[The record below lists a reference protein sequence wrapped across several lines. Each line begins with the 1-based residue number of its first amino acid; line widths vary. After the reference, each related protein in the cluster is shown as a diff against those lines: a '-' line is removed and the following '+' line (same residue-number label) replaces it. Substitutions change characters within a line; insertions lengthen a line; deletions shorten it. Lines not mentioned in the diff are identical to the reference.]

1 MRVVEGLDN
10 LLALDLVALYGEARE
25 SHSAVTVGVFDGVH
39 LGHLRLVHELLEM
52 ASRLDAVPTAITF
65 RSHPDTLLRGRA
77 PPELVSVPHRLRLLR
92 RAGVQRLV
100 LLDFD
105 ERLRSM
111 TADAFARRILAE
123 RLRCRGLL
131 LGFDSHLGRDREG
144 TPARFATLGQQLGFE
159 VRASEALAI
168 DGRPVSST
176 AIREAIQ
183 RGDLQLSSRL
193 LGRYPSAFG
202 VVEQGDRRGRQLGF
216 PTANLVPQS
225 SVLPPLGVYAVHV
238 IHDGETYAGVANHGR
253 RPTFAGEDGPTV
265 LEVHLLDFEG
275 DLYGATLEV
284 SFVAAL
290 RGEQTFASAEALR
303 TQIAKDVARAR
314 AMLQEA

>member
-1 MRVVEGLDN
+1 MRVVEGLDS

-25 SHSAVTVGVFDGVH
+25 SHSVVTVGVFDGVH

-52 ASRLDAVPTAITF
+52 AARLDAVPTAITF
-65 RSHPDTLLRGRA
+65 RSHPDTLLRGTA
-77 PPELVSVPHRLRLLR
+77 PPEIVSVPHRLRLLR

-111 TADAFARRILAE
+111 TAADFARRILAE

-131 LGFDSHLGRDREG
+131 LGFDSRLGHDREG
-144 TPARFATLGQQLGFE
+144 TPARFAQLGQALGFE
-159 VRASEALAI
+159 VQESQAFAI
-168 DGRPVSST
+168 DGEAVSST
-176 AIREAIQ
+176 AIRQAIQ
-183 RGDLQLSSRL
+183 RGDLQRSSRL

-202 VVEQGDRRGRQLGF
+202 VVVRGDRRGHQLGY
-216 PTANLVPQS
+216 PTANIVPQS
-225 SVLPPLGVYAVHV
+225 SVLPPHGVYAVQV

-253 RPTFAGEDGPTV
+253 RPTFAADDAPAL
-265 LEVHLLDFEG
+265 LEVHLLDFTG
-275 DLYGATLEV
+275 DLYDATLEV

-290 RGEQTFASAEALR
+290 RGEQTFADAAALR
-303 TQIAKDVARAR
+303 AQIGRDVARAR
-314 AMLQEA
+314 AILQEA